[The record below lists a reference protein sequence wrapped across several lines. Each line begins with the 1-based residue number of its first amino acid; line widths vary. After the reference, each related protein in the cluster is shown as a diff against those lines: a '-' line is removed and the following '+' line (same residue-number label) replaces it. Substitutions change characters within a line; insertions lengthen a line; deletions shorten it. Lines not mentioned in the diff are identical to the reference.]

1 MPRERRSALR
11 ALKRTSCK
19 APPPAHQGP
28 GAEPAEP
35 SQDKLAPANREH
47 ETARG
52 DCAENLGGDG
62 DGQKNELGHGAG
74 HSADRQKTA
83 HMKYFSGYDKP
94 RGICT
99 TRGRPSPQPARH
111 ARRGTRTASSSASH
125 RRSAR
130 RGESRAVAS
139 RKTRWLMR
147 CMRAAY
153 RRRRP
158 TTPRLRASPLPA
170 SPASGCLRCEQP
182 LFWRACTACGLPQ
195 SPLNAAARGAG
206 ARRRERVSGVETA
219 VCGEHSKV
227 EALRA
232 AASELSDSCRRSR
245 LHLEL
250 IAPSRALVSLHRS
263 LRRVAPPPHYAFPL
277 RIATPHC
284 AATAAMRKQKRGP
297 EMFRMSRRA
306 STKESIDDATS
317 EHERL
322 ASLTESMRAELA
334 ATREE
339 LRQSM
344 TEVMANAP
352 APARSP

>member
-1 MPRERRSALR
+1 MVLAAAAAAPARASGPAERRAARPVRRAPRQRSRRCARRRWSCCRTSWPPTGAQPAERAAADRAGEEGAGADASRTSASPCCGAAPRERRSALR

-28 GAEPAEP
+28 GAGPAEP

-111 ARRGTRTASSSASH
+111 ARRGTRTASSSAASH

-147 CMRAAY
+147 CMRAAD

-158 TTPRLRASPLPA
+158 ATPWLRASPLPA
-170 SPASGCLRCEQP
+170 P
-182 LFWRACTACGLPQ
+182 
-195 SPLNAAARGAG
+195 RGA
-206 ARRRERVSGVETA
+206 
-219 VCGEHSKV
+219 C
-227 EALRA
+227 
-232 AASELSDSCRRSR
+232 
-245 LHLEL
+245 
-250 IAPSRALVSLHRS
+250 
-263 LRRVAPPPHYAFPL
+263 
-277 RIATPHC
+277 
-284 AATAAMRKQKRGP
+284 
-297 EMFRMSRRA
+297 
-306 STKESIDDATS
+306 
-317 EHERL
+317 
-322 ASLTESMRAELA
+322 
-334 ATREE
+334 
-339 LRQSM
+339 
-344 TEVMANAP
+344 
-352 APARSP
+352 